1 MAPEPEAL
9 RRQVDRWVYQWMG
22 VVLGLFLAGWV
33 ALAAFAPAHPDAPTP
48 ARVKWALFVLCAELV
63 VGLALS
69 PLVVGLIERRRG
81 GRPELAWRAV
91 AAVCVMAAC
100 AVVALGFRTGAD
112 PPHNLTYCAPDYRG
126 NGGQGIYGIACSH
139 ANRNVP
145 LGDRRLG
152 EGLAGGFAVA
162 VISLV
167 GVRALRSRQLRAT
180 SSAHRTAGEDP
191 D

>member
-1 MAPEPEAL
+1 VAPEPEAL

-22 VVLGLFLAGWV
+22 VVFGVFLAGWV
-33 ALAAFAPAHPDAPTP
+33 AFAVYAPAHSDAPTP
-48 ARVKWALFVLCAELV
+48 PRVKWAVFLLCAELV

-81 GRPELAWRAV
+81 GRPELAWRV
-91 AAVCVMAAC
+91 VTAVCVLAVC
-100 AVVALGFRTGAD
+100 AGVALGFRTWAD
-112 PPHNLTYCAPDYRG
+112 PPHNLTNCAPDYRG

-139 ANRNVP
+139 DLRNVP

-152 EGLAGGFAVA
+152 EGLAGGFAGA
-162 VISLV
+162 MISLV
-167 GVRALRSRQLRAT
+167 GVRALRSRQLRA
-180 SSAHRTAGEDP
+180 SASAHRAAGEHP